1 MAFARALRTCEY
13 YHYRCM
19 QLHQNPQGCD
29 GALATAMPAGN
40 ADIGYWPTDYDGK
53 IKCWKK

>member
-1 MAFARALRTCEY
+1 
-13 YHYRCM
+13 M
-19 QLHQNPQGCD
+19 QLHENPQGCD
-29 GALATAMPAGN
+29 GALATAMSTGN